1 MKQLDNFI
9 QEKLKLNKDIKV
21 YSEIETKIGNKTIF
35 SKDQINEIKELCNDL
50 PIVPDILSNYNG
62 INGSSNSYGSSF
74 ITLIYRRKVE
84 WKGQVAITY
93 AHDNNAIRI
102 KYDKDSSQ
110 YFVRFIKIDEK
121 DTYFYPEEQDKY
133 FKSIKECFDC
143 IQKEWKKLNFSKS
156 IKEYK

>member
-1 MKQLDNFI
+1 MKQLDIFLI
-9 QEKLKLNKDIKV
+9 EKLKINKDIKV
-21 YSEIETKIGNKTIF
+21 YSNIETRIGNKTKF
-35 SKDQINEIKELCNDL
+35 SEDQINEIKELCTDL

-74 ITLIYRRKVE
+74 MGLIYKRKVE

-102 KYDKDSSQ
+102 KCDKDSSQ

-121 DTYFYPEEQDKY
+121 DTFLYPKEQDKY

-143 IQKEWKKLNFSKS
+143 IHKQWKKLNFSES
-156 IKEYK
+156 INNYK